1 MGNVMVNDS
10 YAQPNGYKKDQQSP
24 PFGTLHENEMMKRL
38 PPKGYQKRVRRY
50 YIISYSVSII
60 YVKN

>member
-1 MGNVMVNDS
+1 MGNVVIKDS

-38 PPKGYQKRVRRY
+38 PPKRYRKRERRY
-50 YIISYSVSII
+50 YIRSHYVNII
-60 YVKN
+60 YAKE